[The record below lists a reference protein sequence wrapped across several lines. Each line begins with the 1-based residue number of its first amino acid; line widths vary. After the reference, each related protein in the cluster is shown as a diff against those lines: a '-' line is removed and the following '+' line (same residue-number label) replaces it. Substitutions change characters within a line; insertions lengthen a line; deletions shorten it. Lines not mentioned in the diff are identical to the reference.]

1 MSRWLFF
8 PSPVSAVTLS
18 FSGTVTNAGSWYADS
33 NNFSSSPTTGV
44 TYIKAA
50 LAGIGLRFS
59 FANQTDRDAFET
71 AYPSGVG
78 EWSLEVNGE
87 TITTSSW
94 SWNHSSGTTITDIRQ
109 NQWSPFLQ
117 NFPYTVGDSFNVTLT

>member
-18 FSGTVTNAGSWYADS
+18 FSGTVTTAGSWYSDS
-33 NNFSSSPTTGV
+33 NNFSSSPTTNA
-44 TYIKAA
+44 TLLKAA
-50 LAGIGLRFS
+50 LGSIGLRFY

-78 EWSLEVNGE
+78 EWSLEINGE
-87 TITTSSW
+87 TVTTSSW